1 MPVITFSNN
10 MKTINT
16 QLLKTFR
23 AVATTGSMTQAAALL
38 NLSQG
43 AISQQIRKL
52 EDLFGCRLLIRQ
64 KAGLALTIAGEKLLG
79 KAQKFLNLNEEI
91 WRDMTDQNFKGRINL
106 GVPLD
111 LVATALPNALR
122 LFADHHPDV
131 DVNLVCA
138 PTLELKQLLQGGDI
152 DLSLLEEH
160 ENSLTG
166 EALFRDQ
173 LVWMGAKGGLAKRK
187 TPLPLSIASNECVFR
202 LPTTTALDQAGKR
215 WKRLYES
222 NNIDAVQAII
232 RMDLAVGVFLKSLV
246 PSTLETIPFGED
258 FPRLPEFHITLAIGQ
273 TESRDLAQI
282 LAGFISR
289 HFHYKAAA

>member
-1 MPVITFSNN
+1 

-23 AVATTGSMTQAAALL
+23 VVATTGSMTQAATLL

-52 EDLFGCRLLIRQ
+52 EDLFGCKLLVRQ
-64 KAGLALTIAGEKLLG
+64 KAGLVLTIEGDKLFS
-79 KAQKFLNLNEEI
+79 KAQKFLTLNEEI

-122 LFADHHPDV
+122 LFAENHPDV

-138 PTLELKQLLQGGDI
+138 PTLELKQLLQNGDI
-152 DLSLLEEH
+152 DLSLLEEL
-160 ENSLTG
+160 ENSFTG
-166 EALFRDQ
+166 EPLYMDQ
-173 LVWMGAKGGLAKRK
+173 LVWMGAKGGLAKSK
-187 TPLPLSIASNECVFR
+187 NPLPLSIASNECVFR
-202 LPTTTALDQAGKR
+202 LPTTTALDQAGLR

-222 NNIDAVQAII
+222 NNIDAVQAMI

-246 PSTLETIPFGED
+246 PPTLEIIPFGD
-258 FPRLPEFHITLAIGQ
+258 NFPRLPEFHITLATGQ
-273 TESRDLAQI
+273 TESRELAVI
-282 LAGFISR
+282 LAGFIAR